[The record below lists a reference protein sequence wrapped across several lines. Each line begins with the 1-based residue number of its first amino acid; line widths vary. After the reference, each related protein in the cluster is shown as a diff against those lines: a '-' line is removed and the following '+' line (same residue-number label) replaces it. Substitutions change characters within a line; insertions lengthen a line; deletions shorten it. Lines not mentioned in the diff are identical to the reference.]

1 MCLIRNNLPLLV
13 SVLLAGSL
21 SGCGGGNSTENTVT
35 SPASSFVVTSAVNSG
50 SGTIEPTTATVA
62 AGAIVEFKLIPA
74 TGYKLS
80 SVSGCNGALSDNY
93 YRVSNVN
100 NNCVVSAN
108 FSAILNTY
116 TITTSVN
123 KGGSITP
130 SSKSVLE
137 GSSASFDVELQS
149 GYVIADIQ
157 GCNGK
162 LNGNK
167 YQVTSVNSDCLI
179 TAAFADERKAP
190 TQLAYKLNG
199 DNAEITWI
207 GNSEQG
213 YKIYFS
219 DQPFDDPKASN
230 SDLTIINA
238 KTTTVL
244 IALNK
249 SYNHLFARI
258 AALYDNTEVL
268 STEQLEIIKNY
279 QPKGTINDTGITY
292 CLNDRVQASDCIMTS
307 QNRQDGNIGRDAAA
321 IANVLIKTGLGSA
334 GFDFSK
340 IDITGKLLA
349 NQKAHWDDNGSE
361 SDGTQWSCARDN
373 LTGLIWEIKAGN
385 GIRAKANQFSWYQE
399 TTTLNGGNPGSVSFD
414 NCQQTACNTDEY
426 IKYLNKIKLCGSQ
439 KWRLPSR
446 AELLGIVVNHGA
458 TPRLDPLI
466 FPDLS
471 DNTTYW
477 SSNSYMPDINN
488 SWAVTTNIGI
498 VVWYPKSMPLNVRLV
513 HSN

>member
-1 MCLIRNNLPLLV
+1 MRLIRNSEPLLV
-13 SVLLAGSL
+13 SVVLAASL
-21 SGCGGGNSTENTVT
+21 SGCGGGNSSE
-35 SPASSFVVTSAVNSG
+35 PAATPPLSSFVLTSAVNSG
-50 SGTIEPTTATVA
+50 VGTIEPITVTVT
-62 AGAIVEFKLIPA
+62 AGATVEFKLLPA
-74 TGYKLS
+74 TGYILS

-100 NNCVVSAN
+100 SDCVVSAN
-108 FSAILNTY
+108 FSLILNTY

-137 GSSASFDVELQS
+137 GSSVTFDVELQS
-149 GYVIADIQ
+149 GYLVADIQ

-167 YQVTSVNSDCLI
+167 YQVTSVNANCLI
-179 TAAFADERKAP
+179 TAIFADERRAP

-213 YKIYFS
+213 YKIYLS

-230 SDLTIINA
+230 LDLTIINT
-238 KTTTVL
+238 KTTTSSIEL
-244 IALNK
+244 YK

-268 STEQLEIIKNY
+268 STEQLEIFKNY
-279 QPKGTINDTGITY
+279 QPKGSINDTGITY
-292 CLNDRVQASDCIMTS
+292 CLNDRTQASDCVMTLT
-307 QNRQDGNIGRDAAA
+307 NRQDGNIGRDAAA
-321 IANVLIKTGLGSA
+321 LANVLIKTGLGSA

-349 NQKAHWDDNGSE
+349 NQTAHWNDNGSE

-373 LTGLIWEIKAGN
+373 FTGLVWEIKAAN
-385 GIRAKANQFSWYQE
+385 GIRAKTNQFSWYHE
-399 TTTLNGGNPGSVSFD
+399 TTTLNGGNPGSENFD
-414 NCQQTACNTDEY
+414 NCQQTACNTTEY
-426 IKYLNKIKLCGSQ
+426 IKFLNKIKYCGSE

-446 AELLGIVVNHGA
+446 AELLSVVVNHGA

-488 SWAVTTNIGI
+488 SWAVTTNNGI
-498 VVWYPKSMPLNVRLV
+498 VVWFPKSMPLNVRLV